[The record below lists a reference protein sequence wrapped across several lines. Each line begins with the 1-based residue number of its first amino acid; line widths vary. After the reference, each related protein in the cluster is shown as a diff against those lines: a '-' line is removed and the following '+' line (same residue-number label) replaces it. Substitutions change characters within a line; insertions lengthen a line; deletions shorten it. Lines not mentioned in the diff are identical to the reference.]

1 MLRSLYS
8 GVSGMRTNQTKMDT
22 IGNNIANVGTTAFKS
37 ERVRFQDMLSQTVA
51 NAQSP
56 TENSLGGVNPQQ
68 VGLGV
73 KAGSIDTIMTEGSMQ
88 TTNRDLDFA
97 IEGSGFFV
105 LSQDKNGD
113 TKFYTRDGAFYRDYA
128 GNLVNAG
135 GYRVLG
141 YAPAGYDPSNPGA
154 ADTYATPDN
163 NNLVVD
169 GTAMAPLSIPNTIT
183 VTDAAGVQQT
193 LNLESFS
200 IDGNGQIIGVF
211 SDGNPYLLGQ
221 LAVSKFNNAEGLEKA
236 GNNNYTASNNSG
248 TPEYGTA
255 TAAGFGTIRQGVLEM
270 SNVDLATEFTEMIIT
285 SRSYQA
291 NSKTIT
297 TSDEMLQ
304 ELMNLKR

>member
-8 GVSGMRTNQTKMDT
+8 GVSGMRANQTKMDT
-22 IGNNIANVGTTAFKS
+22 IGNNIANVGTTSFKA
-37 ERVRFQDMLSQTVA
+37 ERARFQDMLSQSMS

-56 TENSLGGVNPQQ
+56 TDDTLGGVNPQQ

-73 KAGSIDTIMTEGSMQ
+73 KMGSIDTIMTEGSMQ

-105 LSQDKNGD
+105 VSQDKAGD
-113 TKFYTRDGAFYRDYA
+113 MKMYTRDGAFYRDYE

-135 GYRVLG
+135 GYRVMG
-141 YAPAGYDPSNPGA
+141 YVPASG
-154 ADTYATPDN
+154 TYASPDDTV
-163 NNLVVD
+163 LTGPD
-169 GTAMAPLSIPNTIT
+169 AMAPLSIPNTID
-183 VTDAAGVQQT
+183 VTAADGTAQT

-200 IDGNGQIIGVF
+200 IDGTGQVVGVF
-211 SDGNPYLLGQ
+211 SDGNQYLLGQ
-221 LAVSKFNNAEGLEKA
+221 LAVCKFNNAEGLEKA
-236 GNNNYTASNNSG
+236 GNSNYTASNNSG
-248 TPEYGTA
+248 APEYGTA
-255 TAAGFGTIRQGVLEM
+255 NAKGFGTIRQGVLEM

>member
-1 MLRSLYS
+1 MKA
-8 GVSGMRTNQTKMDT
+8 NQTKMDT
-22 IGNNIANVGTTAFKS
+22 IGNNIANVGTTAFKA
-37 ERVRFQDMLSQTVA
+37 ERTRFQDMLSQSMA
-51 NAQSP
+51 SAQAP
-56 TENSLGGVNPQQ
+56 TEDTLGGVNPQQ

-73 KAGSIDTIMTEGSMQ
+73 KLGSIDTIMTEGSMQ

-105 LSQDKNGD
+105 VSQDKYGD
-113 TKFYTRDGAFYRDYA
+113 MKMYTRDGAFYRDYE

-135 GYRVLG
+135 GYRVMG
-141 YAPAGYDPSNPGA
+141 YVPASG
-154 ADTYATPDN
+154 TYAAPEDTVLTGAD
-163 NNLVVD
+163 
-169 GTAMAPLSIPNTIT
+169 AMAPLSIPNSIN
-183 VTDAAGVQQT
+183 VTAADGTEQT

-200 IDGNGQIIGVF
+200 IDGTGQVVGVF
-211 SDGNPYLLGQ
+211 SDGNQYLLGQ
-221 LAVSKFNNAEGLEKA
+221 VAVCKFNNPGGLEKN
-236 GNNNYTASNNSG
+236 GNSNYSASNNSG
-248 TPEYGTA
+248 APEYGTA
-255 TAAGFGTIRQGVLEM
+255 NAKGFGTIRQGVLEM

>member
-22 IGNNIANVGTTAFKS
+22 IGNNIANVSTTAFKS
-37 ERVRFQDMLSQTVA
+37 NSVRFQDMLSQTMS

-56 TENSLGGVNPQQ
+56 TKDSLGGINAQQ

-73 KAGSIDTIMTEGSMQ
+73 KIGSIDTIMTEGSMQ

-97 IEGSGFFV
+97 MEGSGFFV
-105 LSQDKNGD
+105 VSEDKKGD
-113 TKFYTRDGAFYRDYA
+113 MKLYTRDGAFYKDYE

-135 GYRVLG
+135 GNRVLG
-141 YAPAGYDPSNPGA
+141 YVPTGEC
-154 ADTYATPDN
+154 ATPEN
-163 NNLVVD
+163 TTLS
-169 GTAMAPLSIPNTIT
+169 GTDAMAPLSIPNEIT
-183 VTDAAGVQQT
+183 VTVDGADKT
-193 LNLESFS
+193 LSLQSFS
-200 IDGNGQIIGVF
+200 IDGNGQIMGVYD
-211 SDGNPYLLGQ
+211 DGNSYLLGQ
-221 LAVSKFNNAEGLEKA
+221 LAVSKFNNPEGLEKA

-248 TPEYGTA
+248 APEFGTA
-255 TAAGFGTIRQGVLEM
+255 NEGGFGAVRQGVLEM
-270 SNVDLATEFTEMIIT
+270 SNVDLANEFTEMIIT

-304 ELMNLKR
+304 ELIDLKR